1 MNSGLTTLDPR
12 TGQSETN
19 ISLSGFWSES
29 YDQIWKETISN
40 MPWHPKIKDLVLRN
54 SASPVTAV
62 PNYFFGDI
70 RHDASTVSWG
80 FKGVIGKPVS
90 RAGALQISR
99 QIIERAERERIQ
111 LADGEA
117 KRGIQWEEDE

>member
-1 MNSGLTTLDPR
+1 MNSGLTTLDRR

-29 YDQIWKETISN
+29 YDQIWEKTISN
-40 MPWHPKIKDLVLRN
+40 MPWHPEIKELVLTY

-70 RHDASTVSWG
+70 RRDASTVSRG

-90 RAGALQISR
+90 RTEALQISR

-111 LADGEA
+111 LAEGEA
-117 KRGIQWEEDE
+117 MRGIQWEEDE